1 MKRIVCDICKERNA
15 DRNFKV
21 KQNKEVRR
29 GGFIV
34 YDWVEIDI
42 CPVCYRKLLDSVRT
56 DNKDTICE
64 YFVSLKFSD
73 GTEKPVCYGTKDAE
87 ECFCKGQT
95 CNCTHYPEKRKE
107 S

>member
-1 MKRIVCDICKERNA
+1 MKRIVCDICKTRDANK
-15 DRNFKV
+15 NFKV

-42 CPVCYRKLLDSVRT
+42 CPVCYGKLLDSVRT

-64 YFVSLKFSD
+64 YFVSLKSSND
-73 GTEKPVCYGTKDAE
+73 TEKFVCYGTKNAL
-87 ECFCKGQT
+87 ECFCKGHLSR
-95 CNCTHYPEKRKE
+95 CTHFPEKRNN
-107 S
+107 